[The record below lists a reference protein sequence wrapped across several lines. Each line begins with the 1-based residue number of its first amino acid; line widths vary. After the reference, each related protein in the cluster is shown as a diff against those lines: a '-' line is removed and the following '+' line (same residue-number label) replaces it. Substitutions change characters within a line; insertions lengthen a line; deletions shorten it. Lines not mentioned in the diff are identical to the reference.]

1 MVYDFVLFRS
11 LTHAQRAA
19 AALERAG
26 LVCYIARVPR
36 ALSDG
41 ACGYGLKIPQRRLSQ
56 ALQLLQEEGV
66 SPGRVWRAGADGT
79 FREVQG

>member
-26 LVCYIARVPR
+26 LVCYIARIPQT
-36 ALSDG
+36 LSAEG
-41 ACGYGLKIPQRRLSQ
+41 CGYGLKIPQRRLSQ
-56 ALQLLQEEGV
+56 AVQLLREVGLP
-66 SPGRVWRAGADGT
+66 PGRVYRTGPDGSL
-79 FREVQG
+79 REVEV